1 MNNVQ
6 YSEVVSPAHPDR
18 IADRIAGALVDLA
31 YSKSTEATMA
41 AEVMVGHGKAYVIVE
56 TSENIK
62 QSEVIQICQRICPDI
77 KSVEF
82 DCYKQDEKLAKN
94 QSQKHTYCGDQG
106 LFAGYPMPKIHSE
119 AKKLAQAIY
128 KKYPYDGKLVL
139 TSDKDGVVS
148 WSNVPAAEL
157 YDFCQELLGYKLLA
171 NPIGDWAGGINV
183 DTGLTGR
190 KLACDFYSVER
201 PLGGGAMWNKDL
213 TKADVSVNIYC
224 FMLAQEKNM
233 AVKAK
238 CAIGDYA
245 VTFVFED
252 GSEKTVLFDE
262 IVSKAGDWVT
272 YHGGFEKCAEYGLVV
287 D

>member
-1 MNNVQ
+1 MNKTE

-31 YSKSTEATMA
+31 YSKNHKATMA

-56 TSENIK
+56 TSEDIK
-62 QSEVIQICQRICPDI
+62 QMEAILICQRICPDI

-82 DCYKQDEKLAKN
+82 DYYKQDEKLAKN
-94 QSQKHTYCGDQG
+94 QSQKHSYCGDQG
-106 LFAGYPMPKIHSE
+106 LFAGYPMPKTHME
-119 AKKLAQAIY
+119 AKQLAQKIY
-128 KKYPYDGKLVL
+128 QKYPFDGKLVL
-139 TSDKDGVVS
+139 TSGGDGVVS
-148 WSNVPAAEL
+148 WSNVKTADL
-157 YDFCQELLGYKLLA
+157 DDFCQKLGYKLLV
-171 NPIGDWAGGINV
+171 NPIGEWTGGIDV

-238 CAIGDYA
+238 CAIGDCA

-252 GSEKTVLFDE
+252 GSKKTVLFDE
-262 IVSKAGDWVT
+262 VISKAGDWVT